1 MMDLVVIASFGGIG
15 CALRVLVRDAM
26 QRRGHHPWVAV
37 AAINLLGS
45 LAIGAVLAGARVA
58 GDAMPA
64 HAVTAATG
72 LLAGWTTYSAFAMDV
87 VQLWWRG
94 ERGQA
99 AALWAVTLAGSPALA
114 WLGALAVRA
123 SFGGVA

>member
-1 MMDLVVIASFGGIG
+1 MDVALVAIFGGVG

-45 LAIGAVLAGARVA
+45 LVIGAVLAGARVE
-58 GDAMPA
+58 GDAISA
-64 HAVTAATG
+64 HALTAATG
-72 LLAGWTTYSAFAMDV
+72 MLAGWTTYSAFAMDV

-94 ERGQA
+94 ERGHA
-99 AALWAVTLAGSPALA
+99 AALWAVTLAGSPVLA
-114 WLGALAVRA
+114 WLGAMAVRA
-123 SFGGVA
+123 AFGGGA

>member
-1 MMDLVVIASFGGIG
+1 MGVALVAIFGGVG

-26 QRRGHHPWVAV
+26 QRRGHHPWFAV

-45 LAIGAVLAGARVA
+45 LVIGAVLAGARVA
-58 GDAMPA
+58 GDAISA
-64 HAVTAATG
+64 HAVTAAIGT
-72 LLAGWTTYSAFAMDV
+72 LAGWTTYSAFAMDV

>member
-1 MMDLVVIASFGGIG
+1 MDVALVAIFGGVG

-45 LAIGAVLAGARVA
+45 LVVGAVLAGARVA
-58 GDAMPA
+58 GDAISA

-72 LLAGWTTYSAFAMDV
+72 MLAGWTTYSAFAMDV

-94 ERGQA
+94 ERGHA
-99 AALWAVTLAGSPALA
+99 AALWAVTLAGSPVLA
-114 WLGALAVRA
+114 WLGAMAVRA
-123 SFGGVA
+123 AFGGGA

>member
-1 MMDLVVIASFGGIG
+1 MDVSLVAIFGGVG

-26 QRRGHHPWVAV
+26 LRRGHHPWVAV

-58 GDAMPA
+58 GDAIPV

-123 SFGGVA
+123 AFGGTA

>member
-1 MMDLVVIASFGGIG
+1 MDLVVIASFGGIG

-58 GDAMPA
+58 GDAMPV

-94 ERGQA
+94 ERG
-99 AALWAVTLAGSPALA
+99 
-114 WLGALAVRA
+114 
-123 SFGGVA
+123 

>member
-1 MMDLVVIASFGGIG
+1 MDVALVAIFGGVG

-45 LAIGAVLAGARVA
+45 LVVGAVLAGARVT
-58 GDAMPA
+58 GDAISA

-72 LLAGWTTYSAFAMDV
+72 MLAGWTTYSAFAMDV

-94 ERGQA
+94 ERGHA
-99 AALWAVTLAGSPALA
+99 AALWAVTLAGSPVLA
-114 WLGALAVRA
+114 WLGAMAVRA
-123 SFGGVA
+123 AFGGGA

>member
-1 MMDLVVIASFGGIG
+1 MDVALVAIFGGVG

-45 LAIGAVLAGARVA
+45 LVVGAVLAGARVA
-58 GDAMPA
+58 GDAISA

-72 LLAGWTTYSAFAMDV
+72 MLAGWTTYSAFAMDV

-94 ERGQA
+94 ERGHA
-99 AALWAVTLAGSPALA
+99 AALWAVTLAGSPVLA
-114 WLGALAVRA
+114 WLGAMAVRA
-123 SFGGVA
+123 AFRGGA

>member
-1 MMDLVVIASFGGIG
+1 MMEVALVAIFGGVG

-37 AAINLLGS
+37 GAINLLGS
-45 LAIGAVLAGARVA
+45 LVIGGVMAGARLADGAV
-58 GDAMPA
+58 PV

-72 LLAGWTTYSAFAMDV
+72 TMAGWTTYSAFAMDV

-94 ERGQA
+94 ERAQA

-114 WLGALAVRA
+114 WLAAMA
-123 SFGGVA
+123 AHAAFGGVA

>member
-1 MMDLVVIASFGGIG
+1 MDVALVAIFGGVG

-26 QRRGHHPWVAV
+26 LRRGHHPWVAV

-45 LAIGAVLAGARVA
+45 LAIGAVLAGARVV
-58 GDAMPA
+58 GDAIPA

-94 ERGQA
+94 ERGHA
-99 AALWAVTLAGSPALA
+99 AALWAVTLAGCPVLA
-114 WLGALAVRA
+114 WLGAMAVRA
-123 SFGGVA
+123 AFGGGA

>member
-1 MMDLVVIASFGGIG
+1 MDVALVAIFGGVG

-26 QRRGHHPWVAV
+26 LRRGHHPWVAV

-58 GDAMPA
+58 GDAIPA

-123 SFGGVA
+123 AFGGTA

>member
-1 MMDLVVIASFGGIG
+1 MDVALVAIFGGVG

-45 LAIGAVLAGARVA
+45 LVVGAVLAGARVA
-58 GDAMPA
+58 GDAISA
-64 HAVTAATG
+64 HALTAATG
-72 LLAGWTTYSAFAMDV
+72 MLAGWTTYSAFAMDV

-94 ERGQA
+94 ERGHA
-99 AALWAVTLAGSPALA
+99 AALWAVTLAGSPVLA
-114 WLGALAVRA
+114 WLGAMAVRA
-123 SFGGVA
+123 AFGGGA

>member
-1 MMDLVVIASFGGIG
+1 MTDMALIAAFGGIG
-15 CALRVLVRDAM
+15 CALRALVRDAM

-37 AAINLLGS
+37 CTINLVGS
-45 LAIGAVLAGARVA
+45 LAIGALLAAARLGGGPV
-58 GDAMPA
+58 PA
-64 HAVTAATG
+64 HVVTAATG

-99 AALWAVTLAGSPALA
+99 AVLWSVTLVGSPALA
-114 WLGALAVRA
+114 WLSAAAVRA
-123 SFGGVA
+123 AFGSGP

>member
-1 MMDLVVIASFGGIG
+1 MDVALVAIFGGVG

-45 LAIGAVLAGARVA
+45 LVIGAVLAGARVA
-58 GDAMPA
+58 GDAISA

-72 LLAGWTTYSAFAMDV
+72 MLAGWTTYSAFAMDV

-94 ERGQA
+94 ERGHA
-99 AALWAVTLAGSPALA
+99 AALWAVTLAGSPVLA
-114 WLGALAVRA
+114 WLGAMAVRA
-123 SFGGVA
+123 AFGGGA